1 MNIITS
7 AYFSLQHNAEVY
19 QQAVFKSYIKQPPKP
34 DSPLKDLNVVKPSIT
49 SVDFRRHGREVS
61 VTVNGDNLWFCFH
74 IQVAQYKTKVCA
86 KDTSQHSLQFN
97 YDAENDTRIAMDAD
111 HVKVVLSCHFS
122 NPVKDIHVQVSRKVC
137 NLLVCTVSLSKKDQ
151 CIHVG

>member
-1 MNIITS
+1 MIKLNMHVITS

-19 QQAVFKSYIKQPPKP
+19 QQAVFKSYIKQPPMP

-61 VTVNGDNLWFCFH
+61 VTVNGDNLWFCYH
-74 IQVAQYKTKVCA
+74 IQVAHYKTKVCA

-97 YDAENDTRIAMDAD
+97 YDAENDTKIAMDAD
-111 HVKVVLSCHFS
+111 HVKVALSNHFS
-122 NPVKDIHVQVSRKVC
+122 NSVKDGQVQVSRKVGFY
-137 NLLVCTVSLSKKDQ
+137 LLYINAVHYACT
-151 CIHVG
+151 